1 MLRYTR
7 LDALSLVRSAYFLV
21 FSVAFSAGFYIMFTV
36 VVSDA
41 LSNSPSF
48 ARDYMVAM
56 SVSGAFFGALNAGG
70 IRLGMERGDGWTRQ
84 VLLTPLSGS
93 AYLGSKAL
101 SAWVLTLPAVVVV
114 FLLGGLVNGVS
125 MTPARWVGTVLV
137 LWLGSLAFVMTGVAV
152 GLVAAGE
159 RTQFVA
165 LAVFFPFAMLGGL
178 WFPID
183 SFPQAL
189 RQTVDYLPTRALY
202 QLADSVAGGAPT
214 IHTKPILVLVGWT
227 VALAALVLSRSRPAV
242 LVRL

>member
-21 FSVAFSAGFYIMFTV
+21 FSVAFSAGFYVMFTV

-41 LSNSPSF
+41 LSTSPSF

-93 AYLGSKAL
+93 AYLGAKAL

-114 FLLGGLVNGVS
+114 FLLGGLLNGVS
-125 MTPARWVGTVLV
+125 MSPVRWAGTVLV
-137 LWLGSLAFVMTGVAV
+137 LWLGSLVFVMTGIAV

-183 SFPQAL
+183 SFPQTL
-189 RQTVDYLPTRALY
+189 RQIVDYLPTRALY
-202 QLADSVAGGAPT
+202 QLADSVAGGAPV
-214 IHTKPILVLVGWT
+214 IHTRPILVLVCWT
-227 VALAALVLSRSRPAV
+227 AALAALVLSRSRPAV